1 MSFNATPL
9 GNPSTLQNYYVVCS
23 LSGVSSLIAVL
34 ISLLI
39 LILVR
44 RTKPRLHTVRHLL
57 MCNTCIA
64 SIFYCVVQSVNYVY
78 LIFLPWETSDISCRW
93 RSYFGYMTLC
103 ASIYSYFIQAISR
116 LFISIFSATHR
127 WLSSFRAHYLLILVQ
142 WSVVALLPLP
152 AILTTDVRFRPL
164 SLCWVPKQHLIHVTY
179 TYIAYYIFPTL
190 SIGIIYVYIYYRVK
204 QTAKRASSLIRSSN
218 SSKRDLELL
227 RNILILL
234 IIYLLGGVPSILFIL
249 TGANVIYLASIVTI
263 SSAVAIEKIC
273 AILLDRDIRQVVLG
287 WIRPGARVM
296 PFDQSHTGGRGLE
309 NLYQTQVT

>member
-93 RSYFGYMTLC
+93 RAYFAYMTLC

-249 TGANVIYLASIVTI
+249 TGANAIYLASIVTI